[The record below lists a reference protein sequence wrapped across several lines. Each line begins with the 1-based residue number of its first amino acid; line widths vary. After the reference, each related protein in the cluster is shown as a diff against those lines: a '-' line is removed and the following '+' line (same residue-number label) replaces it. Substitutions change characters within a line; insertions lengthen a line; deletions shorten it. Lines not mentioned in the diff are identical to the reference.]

1 METLKLK
8 IGGMSCGGCVQSV
21 RKAVESVPDTEVL
34 DLNIGELKVKT
45 PGRATA
51 DRVLSAIADAGF
63 EVTSFEAVAN

>member
-1 METLKLK
+1 M
-8 IGGMSCGGCVQSV
+8 